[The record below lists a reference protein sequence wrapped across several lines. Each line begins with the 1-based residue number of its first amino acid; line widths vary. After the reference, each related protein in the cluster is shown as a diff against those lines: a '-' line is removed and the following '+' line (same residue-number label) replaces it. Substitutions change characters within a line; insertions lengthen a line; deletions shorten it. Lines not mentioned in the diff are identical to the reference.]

1 MEHLLEVLVK
11 ALVLRDDQVVLKDSL
26 YEVLTGEKILEL
38 LEVNGILGGL
48 NLEGVDQGLKLMV
61 RVDTSL
67 LDLVE

>member
-1 MEHLLEVLVK
+1 MEHLLEVLVE

-26 YEVLTGEKILEL
+26 DEVLAREKILEL

-48 NLEGVDQGLKLMV
+48 HLEGIYQRLQLMV

-67 LDLVE
+67 LDLVQ